1 MKKFAIVLAICM
13 LLPLNAFAL
22 QPMSED
28 TMGQVTGQ
36 AGVSIAIDDVIIY
49 QNIEYIRYTDVGGTN
64 GIDGAVNI
72 SNLYMMVNINAITSL
87 DAAGLPVSPNRAV
100 QGEWDNN
107 AATPA
112 ALFNFYNTDAA
123 VWTDADADG
132 VVDTGE
138 LAAGQDGIND
148 RFTAKALTI
157 DVGTLAVLTAG
168 AVNNTGIAAATM
180 AGVRIG
186 LPTVE
191 VSQSALTFDV
201 TITAAGALNGGAG
214 PLGNS
219 YGRISIGNMTMGVL
233 DGVVE
238 IAPH

>member
-22 QPMSED
+22 ELMSED
-28 TMGQVTGQ
+28 IMGDVTGQ

-49 QNIEYIRYTDVGGTN
+49 QNIASISYTDVGGTT
-64 GIDGAVNI
+64 GVDGSVNI

-87 DAAGLPVSPNRAV
+87 DANGLPVSPGRAV
-100 QGEWDNN
+100 QGDWTNDAG
-107 AATPA
+107 AAQ
-112 ALFNFYNTDAA
+112 FNFNNTD
-123 VWTDADADG
+123 TDSN
-132 VVDTGE
+132 
-138 LAAGQDGIND
+138 GISD
-148 RFTAKALTI
+148 DFTAKALTI